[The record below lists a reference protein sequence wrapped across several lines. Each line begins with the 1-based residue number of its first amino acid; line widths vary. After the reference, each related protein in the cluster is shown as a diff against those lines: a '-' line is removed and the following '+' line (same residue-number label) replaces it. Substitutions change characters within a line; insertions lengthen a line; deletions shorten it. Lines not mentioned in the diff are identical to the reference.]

1 MIEEFENKWKSRLA
15 SLATPS
21 NNANTD
27 RLTTIIRELSNVSQ
41 QFTQQNIQIQ
51 RQLGLIAHQA
61 RDTQMKINGEQTQ
74 QVLLSNG
81 H

>member
-1 MIEEFENKWKSRLA
+1 MIDEFEKKWESRLA
-15 SLATPS
+15 SLTAPS

-41 QFTQQNIQIQ
+41 QFSQQNAQIQ

-61 RDTQMKINGEQTQ
+61 RDTQMKINGEQA
-74 QVLLSNG
+74 QVMVQNG